1 MYRDKDKQREAVKHA
16 TRRYRQRLKGIT
28 KVSQEQ
34 GITQEAVIP
43 AVIPMIE
50 DVAAN
55 GGEYSFTTVKGEV
68 RDVHH
73 VKPQS
78 HNPMMVGYEP
88 KLCQELTVAKLVEC
102 VKQMDEAGIEG

>member
-1 MYRDKDKQREAVKHA
+1 MYKDKDRQREAVKLA
-16 TRRYRQRLKGIT
+16 TRRYRNKGIT

-68 RDVHH
+68 QDVHH
-73 VKPQS
+73 TKPQS
-78 HNPMMVGYEP
+78 HNPMMVGYVP
-88 KLCQELTVAKLVEC
+88 LRTA
-102 VKQMDEAGIEG
+102 